1 MTGPNDVF
9 RFPRRDF
16 EVRNRAIV
24 AAMTN
29 KQSHEDGSLS
39 DAEIEWLRR
48 RAEGG
53 FGIVTT
59 AASHVVREGQ
69 GWVGEMGVW
78 GDHQLPGLQRMATGI
93 QAHGALSLA
102 QIFLIVQC
110 RNKQLRNSWLKCE
123 AEPSQLLC
131 GSNLIALSSFS

>member
-1 MTGPNDVF
+1 MAGPNDVF
-9 RFPRRDF
+9 RFPRTDF

-53 FGIVTT
+53 FGIAVSYTHLT
-59 AASHVVREGQ
+59 
-69 GWVGEMGVW
+69 
-78 GDHQLPGLQRMATGI
+78 LPTI
-93 QAHGALSLA
+93 
-102 QIFLIVQC
+102 
-110 RNKQLRNSWLKCE
+110 
-123 AEPSQLLC
+123 LLV
-131 GSNLIALSSFS
+131 

>member
-1 MTGPNDVF
+1 MAGPNDVF
-9 RFPRRDF
+9 RFSRTDS

-69 GWVGEMGVW
+69 GWPQSGQSPSDSHSYPVFPK
-78 GDHQLPGLQRMATGI
+78 HRQRRM
-93 QAHGALSLA
+93 
-102 QIFLIVQC
+102 
-110 RNKQLRNSWLKCE
+110 
-123 AEPSQLLC
+123 
-131 GSNLIALSSFS
+131 

>member
-1 MTGPNDVF
+1 MAGPNDVF
-9 RFPRRDF
+9 RFPRTDY

-59 AASHVVREGQ
+59 AASHVVRE
-69 GWVGEMGVW
+69 
-78 GDHQLPGLQRMATGI
+78 
-93 QAHGALSLA
+93 LSL
-102 QIFLIVQC
+102 IHI
-110 RNKQLRNSWLKCE
+110 
-123 AEPSQLLC
+123 
-131 GSNLIALSSFS
+131 